1 MSRAFF
7 IASVRH
13 AVVVAAMVG
22 LGPAFA
28 VAQATSAA
36 APPAP
41 PQAATAM
48 PREEIAAFA
57 KVHLAVAQ
65 ARDSIQLQL
74 AQPGNKKPEAQK
86 QLQEKLYAQVA
97 EILHHAG
104 MTQQE
109 FDRKTYLV
117 STDAATRLAFDT
129 VIAQLTGQPTP
140 GQVMATAATARP
152 AAAAVAVPAGP
163 VGVHIG
169 HVVNAFSD
177 TPNGQGLLP
186 TAMAEARVAIQH
198 AGLAARNTSSLD
210 AMKLHAGHVINALDP
225 SIVPTGPGLGYGVKK
240 AATGVATHIELAAK
254 TAGAS
259 PNVVSHSVHIA
270 TSARNTVQRAD
281 QIVALAKQIQAATSA
296 ADAAALVSQM
306 VSQCDQL
313 MAGADANGDGR
324 ISWEAGEG
332 GLQQVQQHVNL
343 MLAAETKTPE

>member
-152 AAAAVAVPAGP
+152 AAPLWPCRP
-163 VGVHIG
+163 VLLV
-169 HVVNAFSD
+169 FTSD
-177 TPNGQGLLP
+177 TWSTPSVTRPTVKACSLP
-186 TAMAEARVAIQH
+186 PWPRRALRSSMRVS
-198 AGLAARNTSSLD
+198 RPETRR
-210 AMKLHAGHVINALDP
+210 
-225 SIVPTGPGLGYGVKK
+225 
-240 AATGVATHIELAAK
+240 
-254 TAGAS
+254 
-259 PNVVSHSVHIA
+259 VS
-270 TSARNTVQRAD
+270 
-281 QIVALAKQIQAATSA
+281 
-296 ADAAALVSQM
+296 
-306 VSQCDQL
+306 
-313 MAGADANGDGR
+313 
-324 ISWEAGEG
+324 
-332 GLQQVQQHVNL
+332 
-343 MLAAETKTPE
+343 TP